1 MEEPNLKNKIRR
13 ARLKDLN
20 DIIQIWEDG
29 IPDAFGQQVEG
40 YEDKEELRV
49 HFKSNLN
56 YQNEK
61 FGFWVYCSSAD
72 KPLAYC
78 SYNSFSFTFM
88 ER

>member
-40 YEDKEELRV
+40 YEIRR
-49 HFKSNLN
+49 N
-56 YQNEK
+56 
-61 FGFWVYCSSAD
+61 
-72 KPLAYC
+72 
-78 SYNSFSFTFM
+78 
-88 ER
+88 